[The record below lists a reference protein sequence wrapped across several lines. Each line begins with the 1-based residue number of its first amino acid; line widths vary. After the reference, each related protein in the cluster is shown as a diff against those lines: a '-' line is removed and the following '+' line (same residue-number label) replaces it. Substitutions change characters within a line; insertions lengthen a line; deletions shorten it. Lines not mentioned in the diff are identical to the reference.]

1 MNCSIGALLV
11 ELIIAFIMQQQN
23 ILKKKNIKISTEG
36 VGNHERLWNTFIQN
50 GKNDMILKAIGND
63 GTKLRIK
70 RNIYHVPMGL
80 VQSLIIIH
88 Y

>member
-1 MNCSIGALLV
+1 
-11 ELIIAFIMQQQN
+11 MQQQN

-70 RNIYHVPMGL
+70 RNISDYENS
-80 VQSLIIIH
+80 QSICYRDIKEAIRIAGKTIRNLK
-88 Y
+88 